1 MNNYDYNIETLK
13 GELLALIDEHKL
25 IETKLASQ
33 IESDDKVLLSTHRDE
48 IVNRII
54 EIYPKIQ
61 EHTSKDDGIQY
72 SVVGSPLP
80 DLAINIGYTKA
91 TEKGPH
97 SLRTWWHSILRK
109 HGQHSCYAVFLLL
122 PSDKEAIRYLS
133 EFGKELDLIT
143 GKECLVIAFGKTEF
157 KSPKFDDG
165 IWSALVDEH
174 VAEGVSVKIAKMFN
188 LEFTQFPCLIVFKD
202 IRLPEHVVITLKDC
216 TSENIAKD
224 LRQVFSIINKA
235 TSKKQDPL
243 QALSLMRKAENF
255 QKTGLSIV
263 SEIQS
268 FAGKTLDMAM
278 EAFIKTRIQ

>member
-1 MNNYDYNIETLK
+1 MNNYDYNIEILQ
-13 GELLALIDEHKL
+13 GELLALLDEHKL

-33 IESDDKVLLSTHRDE
+33 SESDDKVLLSTRRDA

-61 EHTSKDDGIQY
+61 EHMSKDDGIQY
-72 SVVGSPLP
+72 SLVGSPLP
-80 DLAINIGYTKA
+80 DLAINIGYTNA
-91 TEKGPH
+91 TEKDPH

-109 HGQHSCYAVFLLL
+109 YGQHSCYAVFLLL

-157 KSPKFDDG
+157 KGPKFDDD
-165 IWSALVDEH
+165 IWSTVVDEH

-235 TSKKQDPL
+235 TSKKQDPVH
-243 QALSLMRKAENF
+243 ALSLMRKAENF

-268 FAGKTLDMAM
+268 FAGKTLDVAM
-278 EAFIKTRIQ
+278 EALIKTRIQ